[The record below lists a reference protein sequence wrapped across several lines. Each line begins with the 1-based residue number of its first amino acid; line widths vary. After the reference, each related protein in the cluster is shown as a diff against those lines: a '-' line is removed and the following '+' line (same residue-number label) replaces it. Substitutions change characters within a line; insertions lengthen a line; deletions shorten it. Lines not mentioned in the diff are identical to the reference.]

1 MRAKTTIIL
10 LIQMLFL
17 NILESLP
24 AFAEKACV
32 KNSLGKVV
40 CGDIINGKKA
50 ATQKS
55 NSKKKAKINPS
66 GVDLKLEGCT
76 KSTEGLLC
84 SLTIYNSTDY
94 DKRFKIYANWLPE
107 MSEYRSILIDS
118 EGNEYAATLS
128 GMGSTL
134 GPRPGIGGGFS
145 QATLPPK
152 LKTKALLLFRPN
164 GRLSDFIRT
173 LKVSVEVENRRYYHT
188 FRDFNAT

>member
-1 MRAKTTIIL
+1 
-10 LIQMLFL
+10 
-17 NILESLP
+17 
-24 AFAEKACV
+24 
-32 KNSLGKVV
+32 
-40 CGDIINGKKA
+40 
-50 ATQKS
+50 
-55 NSKKKAKINPS
+55 
-66 GVDLKLEGCT
+66 
-76 KSTEGLLC
+76 LC